1 MRLPL
6 PLLAG
11 VAFAA
16 LTVASNAF
24 FAVSQSQQAIVLQFG
39 EVQRVVNGYGADDA
53 GLKVKIPFVQQHII
67 YDKRILDLTPAGSR
81 EIIAADQERLE
92 VDSFARWRIVDQL
105 RFYQAVRTINNAEQ
119 RLESL
124 LEASMR
130 RVLATAPQNDIIAA
144 RRAALMAQ
152 IREQMNKETAA
163 LGIQVVDVKIRA
175 ADLPQAN
182 QDRVFQR
189 MRTEREQVAARIRA
203 EGDQK
208 AREIRAG
215 ADRERAQILAQSYGT
230 DPDFASFYRSML
242 AYEKAI
248 GPGTT
253 IVMSPQGDFFRYFD
267 SRRGAGGGGGGQ

>member
-6 PLLAG
+6 PLIAG

-24 FAVSQSQQAIVLQFG
+24 FTVSQSQQAIVLQFG

-130 RVLATAPQNDIIAA
+130 RVLATAPQNDIISI
-144 RRAALMAQ
+144 RRAQLMAQ

-182 QDRVFQR
+182 QERVFQR

-267 SRRGAGGGGGGQ
+267 SRRGAGGGGGNQ

>member
-24 FAVSQSQQAIVLQFG
+24 FTVSQSQQAIVLQFG

-53 GLKVKIPFVQQHII
+53 GLKVKIPFVQQHIV

-130 RVLATAPQNDIIAA
+130 RVLATAPQNDIISI
-144 RRAALMAQ
+144 RRAQLMAQ

-215 ADRERAQILAQSYGT
+215 ADRERAQILAQAYGT